1 MKIIT
6 KRLVLRE
13 MDKNDFDDLYKV
25 LADSD
30 IINHYPYIFDNNRV
44 SNWINKNIDRYK
56 IFVFGLQGVCL
67 KDTGELIVDCG
78 VTMQNINGQIKLEI
92 GYHIR
97 KDYQRKGYAK
107 EASQAVRD
115 WVYKNTTFNT
125 IF

>member
-30 IINHYPYIFDNNRV
+30 IMKHYPYIFDNNRV

-56 IFVFGLQGVCL
+56 IFGFGL
-67 KDTGELIVDCG
+67 
-78 VTMQNINGQIKLEI
+78 
-92 GYHIR
+92 
-97 KDYQRKGYAK
+97 
-107 EASQAVRD
+107 
-115 WVYKNTTFNT
+115 
-125 IF
+125 

>member
-30 IINHYPYIFDNNRV
+30 IINHYPYDNNRV

-56 IFVFGLQGVCL
+56 IFGFGL
-67 KDTGELIVDCG
+67 
-78 VTMQNINGQIKLEI
+78 
-92 GYHIR
+92 
-97 KDYQRKGYAK
+97 
-107 EASQAVRD
+107 
-115 WVYKNTTFNT
+115 
-125 IF
+125 